1 MKQIFCK
8 VFCQV
13 LFKSSEMFSDWKK
26 RLCKEN
32 LKPIIKEVVHD
43 LPRLATV
50 LLIEYRLKTPDNTLY
65 ITTPDKALFIESQC
79 SAESETLSCFPATA
93 GIVSRFLFTA
103 SLFIFAFRWVQYQ
116 TVYINGAN
124 AWNLSRTAL
133 THLPLLSVTCTIN
146 KNIILISE

>member
-1 MKQIFCK
+1 
-8 VFCQV
+8 
-13 LFKSSEMFSDWKK
+13 MFSDWKK
-26 RLCKEN
+26 RLCKKN

-93 GIVSRFLFTA
+93 GIVKVSLYCVSLHLRFQVSAISNGLHQRRECLEPLSDRFDPSSPA
-103 SLFIFAFRWVQYQ
+103 LGDLHNKQEYN
-116 TVYINGAN
+116 INQ
-124 AWNLSRTAL
+124 
-133 THLPLLSVTCTIN
+133 
-146 KNIILISE
+146 